1 MDRQFL
7 ELLPWY
13 TNGTL
18 NDAERAQVE
27 AVLQKDAHAPAE
39 LALLQQLR
47 QRVQADV
54 PQVSDEI
61 GLERTMRRIRADAA
75 VEQAAIAKAT
85 AAQAAAAPA
94 SPRAAPASPTG
105 VSTLTERIRGWF
117 EGMRLSPA
125 FAMAA
130 LVIVVQAGFIFKLA
144 GSDDSEYTQIR
155 SLPGAAAPSGQ
166 LFRIAFKPEASETD
180 IRMLLVSVQGNIES
194 GPGQL
199 GDYYVRVPAD
209 AALQAGAKMK
219 AAPIIDSV
227 LTVDAVPP
235 RGH

>member
-13 TNGTL
+13 ANGTL
-18 NDAERAQVE
+18 AGADRALVDGVLKRDARAGTE
-27 AVLQKDAHAPAE
+27 LQW
-39 LALLQQLR
+39 LQQLQ
-47 QRVQADV
+47 QRVQAGFDDL
-54 PQVSDEI
+54 PEVSDEI
-61 GLERTMRRIRADAA
+61 GFERTMRRIHADAA

-85 AAQAAAAPA
+85 AAQAVAAPK
-94 SPRAAPASPTG
+94 SQRAAPR
-105 VSTLTERIRGWF
+105 STSLTERVRGWF

-144 GSDDSEYTQIR
+144 GNDSDYEQVR

-166 LFRIAFKPEASETD
+166 LFRVAFKPEASETD
-180 IRMLLVSVQGNIES
+180 MRMLLVSVQGNIES

-199 GDYYVRVPAD
+199 GDYYVRVPTD
-209 AALQAGAKMK
+209 AALDAGVKLK
-219 AAPIIDSV
+219 AAPIVDSI
-227 LTVDAVPP
+227 LTVDAAPP